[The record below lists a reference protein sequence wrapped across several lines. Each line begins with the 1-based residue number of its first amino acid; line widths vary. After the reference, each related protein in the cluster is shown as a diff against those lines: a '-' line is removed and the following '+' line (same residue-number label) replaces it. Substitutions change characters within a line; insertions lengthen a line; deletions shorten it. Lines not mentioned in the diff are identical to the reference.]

1 MRLGVPYFLTTHYK
15 TKGFD
20 HWKAP
25 LFEWDFWD
33 GPAESPQSIGPSQWY
48 PHQMVGFIPLLNV
61 KPNMHCS
68 VIESLFFTMKSKR
81 SKSDNYGFPI
91 LDVWIT
97 CVHHIPWICP
107 EFFMSF
113 PWLSTTPLLGA
124 PAVQVFGAAGCPAGD
139 ALTRYS
145 NHVLN
150 PLASSK
156 LSGKPM
162 KTNGFPENDRNHG
175 GFSIISYVSLFMLC
189 RGINTGLESTI
200 DGCQLRKMGAGVIPK
215 DFYYDII
222 QSICFTMIYI
232 DLLWYT
238 MHNFGCWKPSM
249 GYKPAIEYSKMDRFQ
264 GKSWN
269 IHRKPGYIG
278 VSLANIWEHSSR

>member
-1 MRLGVPYFLTTHYK
+1 
-15 TKGFD
+15 
-20 HWKAP
+20 
-25 LFEWDFWD
+25 
-33 GPAESPQSIGPSQWY
+33 
-48 PHQMVGFIPLLNV
+48 
-61 KPNMHCS
+61 
-68 VIESLFFTMKSKR
+68 
-81 SKSDNYGFPI
+81 
-91 LDVWIT
+91 
-97 CVHHIPWICP
+97 
-107 EFFMSF
+107 
-113 PWLSTTPLLGA
+113 
-124 PAVQVFGAAGCPAGD
+124 
-139 ALTRYS
+139 LTRYS

-222 QSICFTMIYI
+222 QSICFTMIYT

-238 MHNFGCWKPSM
+238 MHNFGCWKSSM
-249 GYKPAIEYSKMDRFQ
+249 GYKPAIEYSNMDRFQ
-264 GKSWN
+264 EKSWN